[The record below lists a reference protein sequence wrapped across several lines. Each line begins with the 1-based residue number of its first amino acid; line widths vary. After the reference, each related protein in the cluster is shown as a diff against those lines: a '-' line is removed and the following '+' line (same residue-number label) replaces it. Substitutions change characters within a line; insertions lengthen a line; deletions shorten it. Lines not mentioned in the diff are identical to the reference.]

1 MIWHKRVKQ
10 TEVNVRALYG
20 YKEESLPFTGN
31 GFAGGKGVDCI
42 TPEYEFVS
50 TASNKYGLY
59 DLMDGAEL
67 YKVTQDGDE
76 ILMAVFDIKKE
87 NPIHKGKYGCFVRLE
102 DIG

>member
-10 TEVNVRALYG
+10 TEVNVRTLYR

-42 TPEYEFVS
+42 TPEYEFAK
-50 TASNKYGLY
+50 TASNDKGLY

-76 ILMAVFDIKKE
+76 ILLAIYRENAVHPD
-87 NPIHKGKYGCFVRLE
+87 GKRGRFVRLE
-102 DIG
+102 DMT